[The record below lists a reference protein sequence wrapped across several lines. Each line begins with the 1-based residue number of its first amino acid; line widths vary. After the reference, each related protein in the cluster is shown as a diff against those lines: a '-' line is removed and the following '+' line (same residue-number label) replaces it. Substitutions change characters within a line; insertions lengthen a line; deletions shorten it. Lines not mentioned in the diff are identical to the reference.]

1 MALILLA
8 CWPAWPYLWAR
19 WLDGSD
25 EPLGVVAALLLLW
38 LSRSPPIEPVNPK
51 IARLWLALYAALCL
65 WTPPLVGAALAML
78 CLTAVAC
85 QTRHGQVKPGWLGL
99 ALLSLPSL
107 ASLQFFLG
115 YPARLAAAQCAC
127 WLLALQGF
135 QVERR
140 GVELLWRGRHLLVD
154 TPCSGLA
161 TLWMMMFFAMGLAAV
176 RNLGWG
182 QTIRL
187 AGLALGLAWAANL
200 LRLTGLFYSELI
212 LNRPELH
219 TPIGLVGCGLGAA
232 LLWALCPGPGPTVG
246 PSPSQQTRQTFWG
259 LALTVALLGFVNGS
273 PPAAVDFP
281 GWPKQLAG
289 RPLQLLEEVDVAGFP
304 GRIGRFEACGE
315 GIVLRWVNRPTRML
329 HSSADCFRAR
339 GVTFQ
344 GSEKIYDADGHC
356 FDDVSQWFWSAAS
369 GRSRGPWLAVT
380 RSTSY
385 AKAAK

>member
-25 EPLGVVAALLLLW
+25 EPLGVMAALLLLW
-38 LSRSPPIEPVNPK
+38 LSRGPRVYPPK
-51 IARLWLALYAALCL
+51 IAWPGLVLYAAFCL

-78 CLTAVAC
+78 CLTAAAC
-85 QTRHGQVKPGWLGL
+85 QRRHGQVRPGWLGL

-115 YPARLAAAQCAC
+115 YPARLAAAHCAC

-140 GVELLWRGRHLLVD
+140 GVELLWSGRHLLVD

-161 TLWMMMFFAMGLAAV
+161 TLWMMLFFAMGLAAV
-176 RNLGWG
+176 RNLSWRH
-182 QTIRL
+182 TARL
-187 AGLALGLAWAANL
+187 AGLAVVLAWAANL

-212 LNRPELH
+212 LHRPELH
-219 TPIGLVGCGLGAA
+219 TPIGLVGCWLGAA
-232 LLWALCPGPGPTVG
+232 LLWAACPRPAAGEEPA
-246 PSPSQQTRQTFWG
+246 QTADSYRVSWDGVG
-259 LALTVALLGFVNGS
+259 LALGVALLGFVKGS
-273 PPAAVDFP
+273 APAPVDFP

-289 RPLQLLEEVDVAGFP
+289 QPLQLVEEVVVAGFP
-304 GRIGRFEACGE
+304 GRIGRFEADRE
-315 GIVLRWVNRPTRML
+315 GVVLRWVSRPTRML

-339 GVTFQ
+339 GLTFQ
-344 GSEKIYDADGHC
+344 GSERIYDADGHC
-356 FDDVSQWFWSAAS
+356 FDDVSQWFWAAAL
-369 GRSRGPWLAVT
+369 GRSHGPWLAVT
-380 RSTSY
+380 RSQL
-385 AKAAK
+385 